1 MEVQISLQSPDFVFF
16 KYIPRSGIAGSYGG
30 CCYFLNIF
38 EAHSHCD
45 YPNLQSCQECQCPLS
60 PSSSPTPTFCLFGNS
75 HSKQVG
81 GEISL
86 WFWFAFSWL
95 LAMLIIFYV
104 SVFFEKCLFSFSDHF
119 FFIMCSVPPSISP
132 GSWLINLNPSPW
144 PGKPC
149 PLPHTPGTA
158 PSPTRRFL
166 RTLHSQPGYDSQAG
180 QHLGNAVSQPH
191 LYSWVRILTILSISF
206 GWSMLL
212 KV

>member
-95 LAMLIIFYV
+95 LVILIIFYV

-119 FFIMCSVPPSISP
+119 FLSCALCHLLFLQGLGSLIWTPRLGLGNPVLCPTPQALLLHQPEGSWGPYTLSP
-132 GSWLINLNPSPW
+132 GMTAKQGSIWEMLCLSPTY
-144 PGKPC
+144 
-149 PLPHTPGTA
+149 TPG
-158 PSPTRRFL
+158 SEF
-166 RTLHSQPGYDSQAG
+166 
-180 QHLGNAVSQPH
+180 
-191 LYSWVRILTILSISF
+191 
-206 GWSMLL
+206 
-212 KV
+212 